1 MPVEGKG
8 IPATLAAM
16 NPVPVALT
24 IAGSDCSAGAGLQA
38 DLKTFSAHGVYGL
51 TAVTCVV
58 AEVPGKVTRIQPVEL
73 ENLADQLRLL
83 LTAFP
88 VAAVKTG
95 MLYSRELIEIV
106 SHTLHSLPQPP
117 PLVVDP
123 VMVATSG
130 DALVKDEAVL
140 AYQRLLFPLAAL
152 ITPNLDEASVLLGAK
167 IARPEHLRPAA
178 DALRCRFGCAVLL
191 KGGHLRGKVAIDV
204 LRDDDGFVDYK
215 APFVPGIS
223 THGTGCTFSA
233 AITAGLAN
241 GKTLRQAVAAGKKYV
256 TRAIAQSF
264 RWGRGKSKVDA
275 LNHLRR
281 I

>member
-1 MPVEGKG
+1 MT
-8 IPATLAAM
+8 PA
-16 NPVPVALT
+16 PVALT

-38 DLKTFSAHGVYGL
+38 DLKTFSARGVYGL

-58 AEVPGKVTRIQPVEL
+58 AEVPGKVTRIHPVDL
-73 ENLADQLRLL
+73 DNLADQLRLL
-83 LTAFP
+83 FLSFP

-95 MLYSRELIEIV
+95 MLYSREVIELV
-106 SHTLHSLPQPP
+106 AHTLHSLPQPP

-140 AYQRLLFPLAAL
+140 AYQSLLFPLATL
-152 ITPNLDEASVLLGAK
+152 ITPNLDEASVLLGAR

-191 KGGHLRGKVAIDV
+191 KGGHLRSKVALDV
-204 LRDDDGFVDYK
+204 LRDDDGFADYK
-215 APFVPGIS
+215 APFVPGVS

-241 GKTLRQAVAAGKKYV
+241 GKSLRQAAGDGKKYV
-256 TRAIAQSF
+256 TRAISQSF
-264 RWGRGKSKVDA
+264 RWGRGKSRVDA
-275 LNHLRR
+275 LNHFRHAK
-281 I
+281 